1 MVWRWRPGRV
11 LALGA
16 RGERVRTL
24 QETLAALGFDPGPI
38 DGVYG
43 LLTRQAV
50 RECQRRYGLVA
61 DGVAGPQ
68 LHRLFREP
76 ALRLGPSQA
85 LLGLLPPG
93 EAGPWARWAGA
104 YPALSAFVWSS
115 RLASWEPARI
125 ELAAKAWSHQLAEA
139 GAGTPAAPPWIWRL
153 TFGPPQG
160 AEAPAG
166 NGREGTEA
174 GRRPEEFPLPW
185 SGPGRR
191 ARRALVA
198 AITSVVDRFR
208 PLGVD
213 LDLEPVWPGEGRR
226 WVHLLAALRPLL
238 ERRGR
243 LLMATRDLS
252 RRPRIRPAW
261 ADDLPTGL
269 LLQQVHLLILARRAV
284 AGLSPPGPM
293 GTAALAGLLAGL
305 GRAHAYKVLVELPLE
320 ALRWTQGEDQPL
332 TGPDPVPYREAKVAA
347 ITHGR
352 RIEWD
357 DEVGAASFRLRRG
370 SRVEQYWLPS
380 VRSVER
386 LLEQVRARRLAGVV
400 LAPLGAED
408 PRLSRFLPGPLH
420 PWRPTQAGPGD
431 IPPAAGA

>member
-1 MVWRWRPGRV
+1 VVWRWRPGRV

-213 LDLEPVWPGEGRR
+213 LDLEPVWPG
-226 WVHLLAALRPLL
+226 
-238 ERRGR
+238 
-243 LLMATRDLS
+243 
-252 RRPRIRPAW
+252 
-261 ADDLPTGL
+261 
-269 LLQQVHLLILARRAV
+269 
-284 AGLSPPGPM
+284 
-293 GTAALAGLLAGL
+293 
-305 GRAHAYKVLVELPLE
+305 
-320 ALRWTQGEDQPL
+320 
-332 TGPDPVPYREAKVAA
+332 
-347 ITHGR
+347 
-352 RIEWD
+352 
-357 DEVGAASFRLRRG
+357 DE
-370 SRVEQYWLPS
+370 Y
-380 VRSVER
+380 
-386 LLEQVRARRLAGVV
+386 
-400 LAPLGAED
+400 
-408 PRLSRFLPGPLH
+408 
-420 PWRPTQAGPGD
+420 
-431 IPPAAGA
+431 